1 MPSINMIAP
10 RRAEKRKLERDMRRL
25 VIVILAEFIF
35 VVGLAGWLTARLMN
49 TKSRID
55 DLEVQL
61 VRLRP
66 IVAEIEDY
74 ENATSKFKPKLDLL
88 NEARARTMLWYNVL
102 DALTCSLPQST
113 YLTRIATK
121 KDSGKKD
128 QGLTVMLSGITTSQ
142 ALIGET
148 MLRLSN
154 VPDFEGVDLMYSQPT
169 SVSGAQAILF
179 ELGANIKADKERKG
193 AKSDG
198 RVQS

>member
-10 RRAEKRKLERDMRRL
+10 RRAEKRKLERDIRRL
-25 VIVILAEFIF
+25 VIVILAEFICAI
-35 VVGLAGWLTARLMN
+35 GLAGWLTARLVSTN
-49 TKSRID
+49 TRIG
-55 DLEVQL
+55 DLDVQL
-61 VRLRP
+61 TRLRP
-66 IVAEIEDY
+66 IVAEIEGY
-74 ENATSKFKPKLDLL
+74 ERATSKLKPKLELL
-88 NEARARTMLWYNVL
+88 NEAKARTMRWYNVL

-121 KDSGKKD
+121 QESGR
-128 QGLTVMLSGITTSQ
+128 QNQALTVTLSGITVSQ

-154 VPDFEGVDLMYSQPT
+154 VPDFESVDLVYSQPT

-179 ELGANIKADKERKG
+179 ELGASMKGDKERKG
-193 AKSDG
+193 AKSNG